1 MVAAAAAAAGA
12 GSPQEGAGG
21 ASWWC
26 EETHALRTHMP
37 GDQGCFQALLTSPSS
52 RFAAWR
58 ERVAVVPMAQLQCIP
73 GRDDELRPGEGPCA
87 APFAFHLRGAYA
99 NKPTVLRRAAE
110 RALRGDFAARR
121 AYLRDASLGGQYD
134 GRLYCDKPSGACDV
148 QLDAATG
155 TVACVGG
162 ADEHVRKASE
172 KHPDKY
178 C

>member
-1 MVAAAAAAAGA
+1 
-12 GSPQEGAGG
+12 
-21 ASWWC
+21 
-26 EETHALRTHMP
+26 MP
-37 GDQGCFQALLTSPSS
+37 GDQGCLQALLTSPQS
-52 RFAAWR
+52 RFAASWR
-58 ERVAVVPMAQLQCIP
+58 ARVAVVPMAQLQCIP
-73 GRDDELRPGEGPCA
+73 GRDDGLRPGREGPCA

-110 RALRGDFAARR
+110 RALRGDFGARR
-121 AYLRDASLGGQYD
+121 AYLRDGGASGSSGGTFD
-134 GRLYCDKPSGACDV
+134 GRLYCDKPRGACDV